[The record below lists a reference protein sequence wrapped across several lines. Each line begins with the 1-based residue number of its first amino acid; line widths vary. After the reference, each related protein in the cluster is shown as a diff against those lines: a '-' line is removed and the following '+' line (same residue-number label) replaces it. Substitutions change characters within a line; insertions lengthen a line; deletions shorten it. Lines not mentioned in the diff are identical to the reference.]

1 MSITIAATTT
11 DGVPYSVAARELLRS
26 TLLDAACHQLSRSA
40 WPDVTMADIALAAGV
55 SRQTLYKQFGSRE
68 EFAQHLVIR
77 ETDRLLLA
85 VEEAVNAR
93 LDAPGAALAAGLD
106 VFVRAVAENPLVHSI
121 VRGGGAA
128 ELVASISIQDKP
140 LVERAAER
148 LTDVIFRGWPLV
160 GRENA
165 EDLSECLI
173 RLAVSYAS
181 LPKVTAGKSAAS
193 VARLLGPYVEQ
204 LVATAAA

>member
-1 MSITIAATTT
+1 MSTTT
-11 DGVPYSVAARELLRS
+11 TPDRVPYSMAARELLRS

-40 WPDVTMADIALAAGV
+40 WADVTMADIALAAGV

-68 EFAQHLVIR
+68 EFAQHLVVR
-77 ETDRLLLA
+77 EADRLLLA

-93 LDAPGAALAAGLD
+93 LDAPVAALAAGFD
-106 VFVRAVAENPLVHSI
+106 VFVRAVAENPLVHAI

-128 ELVASISIQDKP
+128 ELVVPISTQDKS
-140 LVERAAER
+140 LVESAAER
-148 LTDVIFRGWPLV
+148 LTDVILNGWPLV

-165 EDLSECLI
+165 GDLSECLI

-181 LPKVTAGKSAAS
+181 LPKGPSGMSAAS